1 MRTVLSLTILILIF
15 PICLQTQEKL
25 EILVNIS
32 NREISKKEFQSRYEL
47 TPQLH
52 RENRRIK
59 EALKLEFL
67 YSLVAEKLLSMYAEE
82 INIDTSEVVKKSLK
96 TFEEMFVRDALYKK
110 VIRERAKDKVD
121 SLLTFYLNNA
131 NNVQMIFIHSDMK
144 DDINNIYGLL
154 NLGVPFDSLYTELKT
169 QRNDT
174 LTVSVGDLDEE
185 IEKKIFHLPDGAFTI
200 PIELEDGW
208 YIFKILNRYNPVLVK
223 SKGWESD
230 FKRMQRLAG
239 ERAEYEFYQDYISN
253 FFTNKKV
260 KINAGLLKSLSQQF
274 YFSLEKRVMPNQSV
288 QNLYLM
294 ISDLPFIAD
303 NLGPDTLSASF
314 IELDDQSISLGDFL
328 HFFRFE
334 NFKVDSLNSKL
345 VFNTLS
351 NKTRMYIEYKML
363 SNEGYKLGLHNS
375 DDVKKQL
382 QMWKDNYFMQLIT
395 SEFMDSARVTDDEIL
410 AFYNERK
417 GGNFRNKEANI
428 LQLITDSL
436 EVIEMILNDL
446 ENGKDFH
453 ELVLVYSSHPS
464 VSKLSGESG
473 FFSVALNADIG
484 SIIAVMDI
492 GEIFGPVQLA
502 NGYSIFKLL
511 DVKEDSVFLVDDFQQ
526 IRADLGRELGYL
538 KKQKSFNKFIA
549 NLAAKYDVKINFDL
563 LKSVIVTSH
572 QSIIYNYLGF
582 GGKVLAV
589 PLLNVNME
597 WVPEWQGKPEIIQ

>member
-1 MRTVLSLTILILIF
+1 MRTVLSLTIIILLISTC
-15 PICLQTQEKL
+15 PQAQQRS
-25 EILVNIS
+25 EILVTIGD
-32 NREISKKEFQSRYEL
+32 REISKKEFQSRYEL

-59 EALKLEFL
+59 EELKLEFL
-67 YSLVAEKLLSMYAEE
+67 YSLIAEKLLSMYAEE
-82 INIDTSEVVKKSLK
+82 INIDTTEVVKKSLK

-110 VIRERAKDKVD
+110 VIRERAKNKAD

-131 NNVQMIFIHSDMK
+131 NNVQMIFIHSSLQN
-144 DDINNIYGLL
+144 DINNIYGLL
-154 NLGVPFDSLYTELKT
+154 KLGVPFDSLYIELKT

-174 LTVSVGDLDEE
+174 LTVSVGELDEE

-239 ERAEYEFYQDYISN
+239 ERAEYEFYEEYISN
-253 FFTNKKV
+253 FFRNKTV
-260 KINAGLLKSLSQQF
+260 NINADLLKSLSQQF
-274 YFSLEKRVMPNQSV
+274 YLSLEKRVMPNQSV
-288 QNLYLM
+288 QNLFLM

-303 NLGPDTLSASF
+303 NLGPDTLRASF
-314 IELDDQSISLGDFL
+314 IELDDQPITLGDFL

-334 NFKVDSLNSKL
+334 NFKVDSLDSKL

-351 NKTRMYIEYKML
+351 NKARKYIEYKML
-363 SNEGYKLGLHNS
+363 SDEGYKLGLHHS
-375 DDVKKQL
+375 EEVKNQL
-382 QMWKDNYFMQLIT
+382 QMWKDNYFMQLT
-395 SEFMDSARVTDDEIL
+395 TFEFIDSARVNDDEIL
-410 AFYNERK
+410 AYYNERK
-417 GGNFRNKEANI
+417 GGNLRNKEVNI

-436 EVIEMILNDL
+436 EVIESIINDL
-446 ENGKDFH
+446 ETGIDFH
-453 ELVLVYSSHPS
+453 ELLLIYSDHPS
-464 VSKLSGESG
+464 VSNLSGESG
-473 FFSVALNADIG
+473 FFSVTTNAEIG
-484 SIIAVMDI
+484 SIVAAMEV
-492 GEIFGPVQLA
+492 GEIYGPVKLA

-511 DVKEDSVFLVDDFQQ
+511 DVKEDSVFLADDFEQ
-526 IRADLGRELGYL
+526 IRTDLGRELGYL
-538 KKQKSFNKFIA
+538 KKQNSFNKFIA
-549 NLAAKYDVKINFDL
+549 GLATKYDVKINFDL

-597 WVPEWQGKPEIIQ
+597 WVPEWQGKQQNIQ

>member
-1 MRTVLSLTILILIF
+1 MRTVLSLTILILLISTY
-15 PICLQTQEKL
+15 LQAQEGS

-32 NREISKKEFQSRYEL
+32 DREISKKEFQSRYEL
-47 TPQLH
+47 TQQLH

-59 EALKLEFL
+59 EALKLELL

-110 VIRERAKDKVD
+110 VIRERAKDKAD

-131 NNVQMIFIHSDMK
+131 NNVQMIFIHSSMQ

-154 NLGVPFDSLYTELKT
+154 KLGVPFDSLYIELKT

-174 LTVSVGDLDEE
+174 LTVSVGELDEE

-223 SKGWESD
+223 SQGWESD

-239 ERAEYEFYQDYISN
+239 ERAEYEFYEDYISK
-253 FFTNKKV
+253 FFKNKMV
-260 KINAGLLKSLSQQF
+260 KINASLLKSLSQQF
-274 YFSLEKRVMPNQSV
+274 YLSLEKRVMPNQSV
-288 QNLYLM
+288 QNLFLM
-294 ISDLPFIAD
+294 ISDLPFIEY
-303 NLGPDTLSASF
+303 NLGPDTLSLSF
-314 IELDDQSISLGDFL
+314 IELEEQSIPLRDFL

-334 NFKVDSLNSKL
+334 NFKVDSLDSKL

-351 NKTRMYIEYKML
+351 NKTRKYIEYKML
-363 SNEGYKLGLHNS
+363 SDEGYKLGLHNT
-375 DDVKKQL
+375 DEVKKQL
-382 QMWKDNYFMQLIT
+382 QMWKDNFYMQLIT
-395 SEFMDSARVTDDEIL
+395 SEFIDSARVNDDEIL

-417 GGNFRNKEANI
+417 GGNFINKKANI

-436 EVIEMILNDL
+436 EVIELILNDL
-446 ENGKDFH
+446 EAGKDFR
-453 ELVLVYSSHPS
+453 ELVSIYSSHPF
-464 VSKLSGESG
+464 VSNLSGESG
-473 FFSVALNADIG
+473 FFSVVSNAEIG
-484 SIIAVMDI
+484 SIVAAMNI
-492 GEIFGPVQLA
+492 GEIFGPVKLGY
-502 NGYSIFKLL
+502 GYSIFKLL
-511 DVKEDSVFLVDDFQQ
+511 DIKEDSAFLVQDFEQ
-526 IRADLGRELGYL
+526 IRTDLGRELGYL
-538 KKQKSFNKFIA
+538 KKQNSFNKFIA
-549 NLAAKYDVKINFDL
+549 NLATKYDVKINFDL

-597 WVPEWQGKPEIIQ
+597 WVPEWQGKQENIQ